1 MMHHLDT
8 DDMRLL
14 DEVLSQHLRGL
25 LGEIAHADDRAF
37 RDDLRAR
44 HERIDVL
51 RQRLTGRWT
60 GIEAAG
66 AD

>member
-1 MMHHLDT
+1 MMHHLDS
-8 DDMRLL
+8 DDIRLI

-25 LGEIAHADDRAF
+25 LGEIAHADDREY
-37 RDDLRAR
+37 RDGLRER
-44 HERIDVL
+44 HERIDQL